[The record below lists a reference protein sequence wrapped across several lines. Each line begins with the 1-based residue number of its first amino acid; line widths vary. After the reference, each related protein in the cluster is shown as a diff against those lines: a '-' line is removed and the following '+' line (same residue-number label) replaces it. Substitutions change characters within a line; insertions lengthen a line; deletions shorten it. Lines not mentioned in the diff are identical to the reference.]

1 MCILYTVYP
10 PLVLD
15 TDGGHPPPPLPCSTA
30 DVRPIFKA
38 VSGVLSSYFNT
49 KVSCFIFGEP
59 HSGSKINVFIIV
71 WRDDPLIMFDRE
83 VCFVGNFFRFFFL
96 IEFLY
101 ILYEAIYVITGAPIA
116 EDQGP
121 PLVVWLSKSVSQRH
135 DSPHRQHS
143 GAHPDNTPA
152 PSHGNTPQNINNTI
166 NYL

>member
-59 HSGSKINVFIIV
+59 HSGSNINVFIIV

-83 VCFVGNFFRFFFL
+83 VCFVGNFFRFFFFNWV
-96 IEFLY
+96 IRH
-101 ILYEAIYVITGAPIA
+101 IYYTKPFMLQQ
-116 EDQGP
+116 EHLLLRTKDRH
-121 PLVVWLSKSVSQRH
+121 WLSDCRSRWVNATIAHIGSIVGHTQIIH
-135 DSPHRQHS
+135 QHRPMATHHKTS
-143 GAHPDNTPA
+143 
-152 PSHGNTPQNINNTI
+152 TI
-166 NYL
+166 Q